1 MTGDESV
8 SAEGAAVPTAVAAE
22 YDAALPG
29 EQTELAPSASETEA
43 HTAWALDDGPEWEPP
58 FWSAARITAAAA
70 AAATLLTVGAVVVAF
85 WYLRDHETVEPVAAT
100 PTSTVVPLPPP
111 VTVTTVVVQQ
121 PPTTVTKEAKPT
133 VEEPVVL
140 PVKPPLAGPLPD
152 LMPYNGQFINNL
164 RASGWAVWNE
174 ALMAQRGHETCA
186 MLRDG
191 EPRSLISQKLVAL
204 EPQVTFARAMQFT
217 NIVSASYPNC
227 P

>member
-70 AAATLLTVGAVVVAF
+70 
-85 WYLRDHETVEPVAAT
+85 
-100 PTSTVVPLPPP
+100 
-111 VTVTTVVVQQ
+111 
-121 PPTTVTKEAKPT
+121 
-133 VEEPVVL
+133 
-140 PVKPPLAGPLPD
+140 AGPLPD